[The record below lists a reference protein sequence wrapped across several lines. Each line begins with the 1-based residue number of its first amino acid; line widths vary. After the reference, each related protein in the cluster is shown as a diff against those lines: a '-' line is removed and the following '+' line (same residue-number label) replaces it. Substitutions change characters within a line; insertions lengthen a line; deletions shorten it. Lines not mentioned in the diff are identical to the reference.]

1 MITLLNKFDDHYV
14 IEEVDILEIVKH
26 YIHENNL
33 EMYLND
39 ATFDNS
45 IPDIAK
51 YNPITSIIYINMEKL
66 MEVCNMWS
74 NKLQKTYH
82 IDDNNYSY
90 LLNYYLLYSLFHEIV
105 HAMQRKKHD
114 LSFNDPNNLYTFL
127 YELNDELI
135 AKNYNLYNNF
145 HDLFPMEIEANNM
158 GLLYSYNLMSHTKLP
173 NREKRIMH
181 LQYINSLLSNYD
193 KINKFHIST
202 PFNKL
207 CLQDSKINTSL
218 FNDLLNKSKLNK
230 IERLNLGID
239 ITPHEYNS
247 LQRER
252 IRLLIKR

>member
-26 YIHENNL
+26 YINENNL
-33 EMYLND
+33 EMYLKD
-39 ATFDNS
+39 ANFDNS

-51 YNPITSIIYINMEKL
+51 YNPITSIISINMDKL
-66 MEVCNMWS
+66 TEVCNMWS

-90 LLNYYLLYSLFHEIV
+90 LLNYYLLYSLFH
-105 HAMQRKKHD
+105 
-114 LSFNDPNNLYTFL
+114 
-127 YELNDELI
+127 ELNDELI

-193 KINKFHIST
+193 KINKYHIST

-218 FNDLLNKSKLNK
+218 FNELLNKSKLNK

>member
-90 LLNYYLLYSLFHEIV
+90 LLNYYLLYSLFYVIV
-105 HAMQRKKHD
+105 FAM
-114 LSFNDPNNLYTFL
+114 
-127 YELNDELI
+127 
-135 AKNYNLYNNF
+135 
-145 HDLFPMEIEANNM
+145 
-158 GLLYSYNLMSHTKLP
+158 
-173 NREKRIMH
+173 
-181 LQYINSLLSNYD
+181 
-193 KINKFHIST
+193 KII
-202 PFNKL
+202 
-207 CLQDSKINTSL
+207 
-218 FNDLLNKSKLNK
+218 
-230 IERLNLGID
+230 
-239 ITPHEYNS
+239 
-247 LQRER
+247 
-252 IRLLIKR
+252 